1 MLSEITNTDLQH
13 FSEELRGDSLSA
25 VVRLHVEVLDDGDR
39 VVGGVARSL
48 PLATSPRRPLV
59 QSVEEEDVA
68 DEQARR
74 QILGSVTSNNRRGTG
89 STVPIQSFYL
99 DNLSV
104 TTLLLSCG

>member
-39 VVGGVARSL
+39 VVGGVARPLLLAASL
-48 PLATSPRRPLV
+48 RRPLV

-89 STVPIQSFYL
+89 STVSIQSFYL

>member
-1 MLSEITNTDLQH
+1 MLSEFTNTDLQH

-39 VVGGVARSL
+39 VVGGVAR
-48 PLATSPRRPLV
+48 PLLLAASPRRPLV

-74 QILGSVTSNNRRGTG
+74 EILGSVTSNGRETG